1 MGYVTGRTP
10 PQDPNNADR
19 LYVGAGL
26 WQGGKMR
33 PAVIALDASTGRQAW
48 AWTATSHA
56 QHGGVRGVIVDGNRH
71 YLCMKEGTNVV
82 H

>member
-1 MGYVTGRTP
+1 MIGLNLGPWADWENTT
-10 PQDPNNADR
+10 QDPNNADR

-56 QHGGVRGVIVDGNRH
+56 LHGGVRGVIVDGTR
-71 YLCMKEGTNVV
+71 
-82 H
+82 